1 MKYGLLLFAV
11 LVLCACRWRN
21 SGYGFT
27 EGGPPLLQAQ
37 KVWGSKPVYAAVN
50 TAKQISYS
58 AQKQPVT
65 QAGNIYAF
73 GNYIFQVDVGRGIHV
88 IDNTVPAQAERIGF
102 ITVNGCAQLSIK
114 GSYLYTNSIAD
125 LVTLDISDPAH
136 VHEVSRVAGAFPE
149 FQYNYPLVQPEET
162 GYYTCPIY
170 DSVVV
175 GWVKDSIYASCYK
188 N

>member
-1 MKYGLLLFAV
+1 MKYLLSAAAVLLLYSCYWTRPYDGPV
-11 LVLCACRWRN
+11 DPPMP
-21 SGYGFT
+21 T
-27 EGGPPLLQAQ
+27 E
-37 KVWGSKPVYAAVN
+37 KVWGSKPVYASQAA
-50 TAKQISYS
+50 AKAIHYT
-58 AQKQPVT
+58 AQKQPIV

-73 GNYIFQVDVGRGIHV
+73 GHYIFQVDVGRGIHV

-125 LVTLDISDPAH
+125 LVTLDISNPAQ
-136 VHEVSRVAGAFPE
+136 VHEVSRVPNAFPE
-149 FQYNYPLVQPEET
+149 FQYNYPLVQPDST
-162 GYYTCPIY
+162 GYYTCPRY

-175 GWVKDSIYASCYK
+175 DWVKDSIYAACYK